1 MKLVINH
8 NNETTVVAMHN
19 YRANCETK
27 SIEFL
32 PEYDA
37 LRIHNHDE
45 RLTIRNKLFS
55 LVTPFQYNFLVIRKQ
70 KLNAQYEHENALL
83 KSSEWLLYGNTY
95 FTIDN
100 ANVYFEDFAHDL
112 VITIE
117 VPDNATVSLETS
129 HNVEELSFKEFCQ
142 IEHEEVVSVK

>member
-1 MKLVINH
+1 MKLVINR

-19 YRANCETK
+19 YRANSETK

-37 LRIHNHDE
+37 LRIHNYDE

-55 LVTPFQYNFLVIRKQ
+55 LFTPLQYNFLVIRKQ
-70 KLNAQYEHENALL
+70 RLNARYEHENALQ
-83 KSSEWLLYGNTY
+83 KSSEWLQYGSTY

-100 ANVYFEDFAHDL
+100 VNVYFEDFAHDL
-112 VITIE
+112 VITVE
-117 VPDNATVSLETS
+117 VPADATVSLETS
-129 HNVEELSFKEFCQ
+129 NDVEELSFKEFCQ